1 MYDDRPS
8 AWYESFFGADYPT
21 IDCHTDSEGE
31 ADFIYKKLK
40 LKKGRL
46 LLDAACGYGR
56 HLVPLTKKGVRAVG
70 FDLSPVLIAEASR
83 RLRETDD
90 RRAARLVLAD
100 IRSLPFE
107 RVFDA
112 ACLMY
117 TSIGYFDGEDENFRA
132 LASLARA
139 LKPGGLFLIETVN
152 RDYYIRSS
160 LPKDWIEKD
169 GAYILE
175 AKAFDP
181 VRSRSEIDVTVID
194 KAGKRTYHHS
204 IRLYSF
210 TEMSMLLE
218 AVGFAVKEVHGGFFG
233 EEFGLD
239 SDRMVIL
246 AKAV

>member
-1 MYDDRPS
+1 MNDDNLS
-8 AWYESFFGADYPT
+8 VWYESFFGADYPI
-21 IDCHTDSEGE
+21 IDCHADSEGE

-40 LKKGRL
+40 LKKGGL

-56 HLVPLTKKGVRAVG
+56 HLVPLVKKGVRAVG
-70 FDLSPVLIAEASR
+70 FDLSPALIEEASR
-83 RLRETDD
+83 RLRKADEGM
-90 RRAARLVLAD
+90 RIGLVRAD
-100 IRSLPFE
+100 IRDLPFE

-152 RDYYIRSS
+152 RDYFIRSS

-194 KAGKRTYHHS
+194 KTGKRTYHHS

-218 AVGFAVKEVHGGFFG
+218 AAGFAVKEVYGGFFG
-233 EEFGLD
+233 EEYGLA